1 MKKSKNIII
10 ITLATILLPCMVVK
24 AQEAWVVPD
33 AAKEEVSIF
42 TFDEEFA
49 RAGEVIYN
57 NACTSCHGDP
67 TQGNFTPMAPPPGD
81 VASEIFQNQ
90 PDGALFHKIAIGR
103 GSMPGFGDALST
115 EEIWS
120 LVAYI
125 RSFNEDYKQP
135 VPDLEG
141 IEIPVLTLKL
151 SFDDNVDK
159 LVVKVFN
166 DEGEGVPGASV
177 SAFVKG
183 LFGNMLL
190 GKVQT
195 NQLGISYF
203 DVDYKLPGDSE
214 GNIEMLV
221 KASKGY
227 GSIKKVQKLNI
238 TEPNVAESLIAGR
251 NLWSTAKKTP
261 IWLIAIFTIS
271 LISIWG
277 AIAYVVLGL
286 RKIKKLK

>member
-1 MKKSKNIII
+1 MKPIKNIII
-10 ITLATILLPCMVVK
+10 VALAAFLLPCTVP
-24 AQEAWVVPD
+24 AQEAWIVPD

-49 RAGEVIYN
+49 RAGGVIYN

-81 VASEIFQNQ
+81 VASVTFQDQ
-90 PDGALFHKIAIGR
+90 QDGALFHKIAKGR
-103 GSMPGFGDALST
+103 GSMPGFGDALSA
-115 EEIWS
+115 EDIWS
-120 LVAYI
+120 LVAFI

-141 IEIPVLTLKL
+141 IEIPVLALKL
-151 SFDDNVDK
+151 GFDDNVDK
-159 LVVKVFN
+159 LVVKVF
-166 DEGEGVPGASV
+166 DEEGEGVPGASV

-190 GKVQT
+190 GKAQT
-195 NQLGISYF
+195 NELGISYF
-203 DVDYKLPGDSE
+203 DVDSKLPGDSE

-227 GSIKKVQKLNI
+227 GSVKEIQKLNI
-238 TEPNVAESLIAGR
+238 TEPNIAESLIAGR
-251 NLWSTAKKTP
+251 NLWSVGKKAP
-261 IWLIAIFTIS
+261 IWLIAMFTVS
-271 LISIWG
+271 LIGIWS
-277 AIAYVVLGL
+277 AIVYVVLGL
-286 RKIKKLK
+286 RKIKKLN